1 MKVMKF
7 RLRKGQ
13 GEEMVFYGIIPGE
26 LMDSEWVWVLQF

>member
-1 MKVMKF
+1 MKF

-13 GEEMVFYGIIPGE
+13 GQEMVFYGIIPEE